1 MTPPRLLEE
10 IVERDPD
17 IVGLEEVDDFAFF
30 QSNLSRLG
38 YVGFHVPK
46 PSSPCLRMTGNIG
59 PDGNAVFVR
68 GDRFEIITRG
78 SEVLK
83 KEDMHARF

>member
-1 MTPPRLLEE
+1 MIFIASLPRLLEE

-38 YVGFHVPK
+38 YVGFHVLK
-46 PSSPCLRMTGNIG
+46 VYRKG
-59 PDGNAVFVR
+59 
-68 GDRFEIITRG
+68 
-78 SEVLK
+78 EV
-83 KEDMHARF
+83 

>member
-1 MTPPRLLEE
+1 M
-10 IVERDPD
+10 ERDPD
-17 IVGLEEVDDFAFF
+17 IVGLEEVDDFDYF

-68 GDRFEIITRG
+68 RDRFEIMTRG

-83 KEDMHARF
+83 KEDMHARFQNSTMRQI